1 MDNIVVADKQTEVA
15 TQSAWGNINL
25 KGPGVVQMPVAPDQL
40 ATVTQRGQDLV
51 LTLKSG
57 EKITIGNFFA
67 VDQAGVG
74 SDIVFVGE
82 DGTLWHAQYNAAAFE
97 GFTFEDVNS
106 LDELVAGLG
115 TAGSAMPTW
124 AIAGLSLLGAGGA
137 AAAAGSGGGGGGG
150 GAAPGPPPPA
160 PPIARVV
167 SPHGLR
173 LAGRA

>member
-137 AAAAGSGGGGGGG
+137 AAAAGSGGGGGG
-150 GAAPGPPPPA
+150 
-160 PPIARVV
+160 
-167 SPHGLR
+167 
-173 LAGRA
+173 

>member
-150 GAAPGPPPPA
+150 GGGFFCGT
-160 PPIARVV
+160 
-167 SPHGLR
+167 GLSVGSV
-173 LAGRA
+173 LLFVQIYEL